1 MYSCKTTA
9 TKCTK
14 KVYCTCKVAFLL
26 IRPIV
31 FHRSLT
37 LSSPLS
43 ITQFYILFEQTIN
56 IIESFAFSPGDWE
69 IRKRICRTIL
79 VNSGLLFANYA
90 CACKKPLF
98 LRTVFQILFRISH
111 SNGKKEIQKQISR
124 CLNPFSDFAFD
135 YKSEIQTSQSNAPFV
150 SQNNETTAILVY
162 QTIPVGDEHFCH
174 LKLSFVPINLHS

>member
-1 MYSCKTTA
+1 M
-9 TKCTK
+9 
-14 KVYCTCKVAFLL
+14 
-26 IRPIV
+26 
-31 FHRSLT
+31 
-37 LSSPLS
+37 
-43 ITQFYILFEQTIN
+43 
-56 IIESFAFSPGDWE
+56 
-69 IRKRICRTIL
+69 
-79 VNSGLLFANYA
+79 NSGLLFANYA

-111 SNGKKEIQKQISR
+111 SNGKKEIQKQMSQ

-174 LKLSFVPINLHS
+174 LKLSFVPINLHSWSPRDWKVLVPFGGAPFRNLEGLLHPIRARQIWEKIIVIAKWHNKEYLFTHNSAQIYIWIAPIISK